1 MCGRFGCFPIKKCV
15 ILTKSVYKK
24 LENQIINKRHPTN
37 PLRPRYVYLS
47 PSLCLLHNMFGWAE
61 GLTPRV
67 SWTVTVSPNFSDSL
81 CECDLIITDRKKTSS
96 PFNQTLQDTT
106 GSRECRYLES
116 GCETEL
122 RECQLVCSGLN
133 SKHQTALMKHSE
145 TLCFTSLS
153 HRWSSSTRSQSAPLI
168 RCVR

>member
-1 MCGRFGCFPIKKCV
+1 MH
-15 ILTKSVYKK
+15 KK
-24 LENQIINKRHPTN
+24 LENQIINKWHPTS
-37 PLRPRYVYLS
+37 PLRPRCVYLS

-81 CECDLIITDRKKTSS
+81 GECDLIITDRKKTSS

-122 RECQLVCSGLN
+122 RERQVMQRSEL
-133 SKHQTALMKHSE
+133 QTSNGADE
-145 TLCFTSLS
+145 TLWNTLFYITESQVIIEHSLTVCAADKVCAL
-153 HRWSSSTRSQSAPLI
+153 R
-168 RCVR
+168 